1 MQARFYEVVYEIYQ
15 IIIPIHSAKRQF
27 KELEKIHVKLV
38 ECFQNIVSKV
48 TNVHKFC
55 YHSIWVTLPQGDKRG
70 FGTYFRVGFYGD
82 IFGEGYVNGQEFIYR
97 EQGLTRLAEFS
108 LKLEKSYFDKYGSD
122 HIVMI
127 KDSNK
132 VQINQLDPN
141 KGYIQITYLE
151 PYFDEYELALPKRST
166 QFDRSYN
173 IRKLA
178 ISLILPLLMFLYLY
192 SLFAH
197 ELACIM

>member
-1 MQARFYEVVYEIYQ
+1 MN
-15 IIIPIHSAKRQF
+15 
-27 KELEKIHVKLV
+27 
-38 ECFQNIVSKV
+38 C
-48 TNVHKFC
+48 
-55 YHSIWVTLPQGDKRG
+55 WVQGDKRG
-70 FGTYFRVGFYGD
+70 FGTYYRVGFYGT
-82 IFGEGYVNGQEFIYR
+82 IFGEDIDRQEFIYR

-166 QFDRSYN
+166 PFDRSYN

-178 ISLILPLLMFLYLY
+178 ISSILLLLMFYTCTVYLLT
-192 SLFAH
+192 S
-197 ELACIM
+197 

>member
-1 MQARFYEVVYEIYQ
+1 M
-15 IIIPIHSAKRQF
+15 
-27 KELEKIHVKLV
+27 
-38 ECFQNIVSKV
+38 
-48 TNVHKFC
+48 
-55 YHSIWVTLPQGDKRG
+55 
-70 FGTYFRVGFYGD
+70 
-82 IFGEGYVNGQEFIYR
+82 
-97 EQGLTRLAEFS
+97 AEFS

-166 QFDRSYN
+166 PFDRSYN

-178 ISLILPLLMFLYLY
+178 IPAILPSLMFLYLY

-197 ELACIM
+197 KLTCIM